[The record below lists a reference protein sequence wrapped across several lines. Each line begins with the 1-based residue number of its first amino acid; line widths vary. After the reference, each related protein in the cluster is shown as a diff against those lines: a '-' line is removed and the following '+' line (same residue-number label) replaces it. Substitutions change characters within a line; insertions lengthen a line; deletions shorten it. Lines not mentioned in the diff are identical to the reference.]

1 MTSNKN
7 KYISIA
13 FFIILVISVSLFSN
27 HLHIKNRISSN
38 VYFKDINLGGKSY
51 REAEEIL
58 NTLPFTFLGPE
69 GEVISLPLNK
79 MGIYLHNTQI
89 IQTGFHLSTSRPWF
103 KDLFTVRKEK
113 VFVPFQYHMDEE
125 LLSQSVDF
133 VIEHFSRQPENAYVK
148 AGNDN
153 QVKMVPERFG
163 YQFNHGDIQRAIVE
177 NLAQLDSPFIINIPV
192 DKKTPPPITVST
204 LEERGIRNLMT
215 SFSTKFDPTLTT
227 RVHNIKLA
235 AATINNHFLAP
246 GEVFSCNRTIGNP
259 TSKKG
264 YQAANVIVGGKLV
277 PGIGGGLCQISSTL
291 YNAALLA
298 NLEILERHSHQLT
311 VPYID
316 PGRDATVSYPYK
328 DLSFRN
334 NKNYY
339 ILITAGVDKDELTI
353 RLFGQPLDERVEIK
367 TNKLD
372 TYPPPPIQSNPDSQD
387 KIIGYPGYL
396 VEVWKTVYRGD
407 RKVEEKKISVDKYAP
422 FHMKQGPGH

>member
-1 MTSNKN
+1 MMSNKN

-13 FFIILVISVSLFSN
+13 FFIIFFIIIFLLIN
-27 HLHIKNRISSN
+27 HLYLKNRISSN

-51 REAEEIL
+51 SEAEEIL
-58 NTLPFTFLGPE
+58 NTLPLTFLGPE

-79 MGIYLHNTQI
+79 MGINLNNTQI
-89 IQTGFHLSTSRPWF
+89 IQTGFHLSTFKPWF

-113 VFVPFQYHMDEE
+113 VFVPFQYQLDEE
-125 LLSQSVDF
+125 LLSQNIDF
-133 VIEHFSRQPENAYVK
+133 LIEHFSRQPENAYVRV
-148 AGNDN
+148 GNDN

-163 YQFNHGDIQRAIVE
+163 YQFNHDDIQQAIVE

-204 LEERGIRNLMT
+204 LEDRGIRNLMI

-235 AATINNHFLAP
+235 AATINNYFLAP
-246 GEVFSCNRTIGNP
+246 GEAFSYNRIIGNP

-264 YQAANVIVGGKLV
+264 YQAANVIIGGELV

-328 DLSFRN
+328 NLSFRN
-334 NKNYY
+334 NKNHY

-353 RLFGQPLDERVEIK
+353 RLYGQPLDERVKIK
-367 TNKLD
+367 TNRLE
-372 TYPPPPIQSNPDSQD
+372 TYPSPAIPSNPDNQD

-396 VEVWKTVYRGD
+396 VEVWKTVYRGG
-407 RKVEEKKISVDKYAP
+407 KIVQEKKISVDKYAP